1 MKTPVEKAGPDATWA
16 HEVLLWQFK
25 AAKLALDA
33 TLWWLDDGS
42 KSSDRQGETSLPWTT
57 ANTIALQLPS
67 MQLRDF
73 SRRGVRR
80 PVLVCA
86 PYTLH
91 SALIADFASGHSVVE
106 ALQKSGLDRVYV
118 TDWRSAEPD
127 MRYFSIDSYLA
138 DLNIAVDEIGP
149 PVDLVGLC
157 QGGWLSLVYAA
168 RFPEKVRRLV
178 LVGAPVDISVQ
189 SELSRAVPN
198 VPKQAL
204 DELIRRAG
212 GIVSGEHM
220 HRLWSG
226 SLNLQDVEAA
236 LQRNLTDETEES
248 RALLDRF
255 ERWDGKTLNLPGTY
269 YLEVTDWIFRENRIA
284 QGRFVALGRTI
295 NLAEVRVPVFLLAGA
310 DDVVVPLDQALAT
323 APLLGT
329 PPACV
334 ERGSEPCGHLGLFMG
349 CKSLSNSWRR
359 IARWLETDQP
369 EFRSQLCH
377 KAPAD
382 PHHEAQSK

>member
-1 MKTPVEKAGPDATWA
+1 MKTPVEKAGPDADWA
-16 HEVLLWQFK
+16 HEVLLWPFT

-33 TLWWLDDGS
+33 YLWWLDDGS
-42 KSSDRQGETSLPWTT
+42 RPSDRQGETSLPWTT

-73 SRRGVRR
+73 SRRGFGR

-86 PYTLH
+86 PYSLH
-91 SALIADFASGHSVVE
+91 GALIADFAPGHSVVE
-106 ALQKSGLDRVYV
+106 ALQLGGLDRVYV

-168 RFPEKVRRLV
+168 RFAEKVRRLV
-178 LVGAPVDISVQ
+178 LVGAPVDVSVQ
-189 SELSRAVPN
+189 SELSRAVAN
-198 VPKQAL
+198 VPRQAL

-220 HRLWSG
+220 HRLWNG
-226 SLNLQDVEAA
+226 SLKLQDVEAA

-248 RALLDRF
+248 RTLLDRF
-255 ERWDGKTLNLPGTY
+255 ERWDGKTLDLPGTY

-284 QGRFVALGRTI
+284 QGRFMALGRQI
-295 NLAEVRVPVFLLAGA
+295 NLAEVRVPVFLLAGD
-310 DDVVVPLDQALAT
+310 DDVVVPLEQAFAT
-323 APLLGT
+323 ARLLGT

-334 ERGSEPCGHLGLFMG
+334 ERGSEPCGHLGLLMG
-349 CKSLSNSWRR
+349 CKTLSNSWRR
-359 IARWLETDQP
+359 IARWLEPGSD
-369 EFRSQLCH
+369 
-377 KAPAD
+377 
-382 PHHEAQSK
+382 